1 MLRRPGIAPLVP
13 SRNKADR
20 QSFSVVSG
28 VLVGQKK
35 TRSRRDRSMWR
46 LMIGFHAVPAQCL
59 LALMDTYMY
68 LSRAVPKGSY
78 IQILYHAWH

>member
-28 VLVGQKK
+28 VLVGQKNK
-35 TRSRRDRSMWR
+35 KPTGPEYVAFD
-46 LMIGFHAVPAQCL
+46 
-59 LALMDTYMY
+59 D
-68 LSRAVPKGSY
+68 
-78 IQILYHAWH
+78 